1 MTFYNEYYNIVWYL
15 SISIF
20 LAIIIVLLSYATSA
34 YNPDIEKSS
43 AYECGFDPYDDAR
56 NMFDIQFYLV
66 AIMFL
71 IFDIETIF
79 LFPWSV
85 GFSFLGTSGIFSM
98 IDFLLELLIGYMYIY
113 LIGVLNWNK

>member
-1 MTFYNEYYNIVWYL
+1 MLFYNEYSNILLYL
-15 SISIF
+15 SISTI
-20 LAIIIVLLSYATSA
+20 LAIIIIMLSYATSI
-34 YNPDIEKSS
+34 YNPDVEKLS

-56 NMFDIQFYLV
+56 NVFDIQFYLV

-85 GFSFLGTSGIFSM
+85 GISFLSISGVFSM
-98 IDFLLELLIGYMYIY
+98 IDFLLELLIGYIYIY
-113 LIGVLNWNK
+113 LIGVL